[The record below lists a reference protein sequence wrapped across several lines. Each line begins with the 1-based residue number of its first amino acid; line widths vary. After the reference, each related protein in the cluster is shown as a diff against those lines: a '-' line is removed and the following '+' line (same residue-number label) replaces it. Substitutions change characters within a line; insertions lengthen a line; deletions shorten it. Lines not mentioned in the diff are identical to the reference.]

1 MSNNPEKLQPRLAK
15 LNQALESGALDQARR
30 MLNRGLAP
38 VDVAHLLE
46 STPPKEREILWG
58 LLDPELHGDV
68 LQYLGDDVQLEFL
81 NRMDA
86 EELLT
91 ATEGLDVDD
100 LADLLQQLPNTVIQ
114 EVLQS
119 MEAQERQRVE
129 AVLSYPEDTAGGLMN
144 PDAITIRPDI
154 TLDVVLRYLRRHE
167 RLPDATDTLLVV
179 TRRDEL
185 IGILSIN
192 RLLVSDVSVLVRE
205 VMQTDFHAIQATA
218 SDSDVAT
225 LFQKHDLISAPVVGI
240 DGKLL
245 GRITI
250 DDVVDVIREDAE
262 HQVMSM
268 AGLDEDEDTF
278 APALR
283 TSRRRAVWLGI
294 NLVAATIVS
303 IAIGFFE
310 DTIQQIAALAVLMP
324 IVSSMGGIA
333 GSQTLTVL
341 IRGIALGH
349 VSGANVRWLLIREL
363 LVGMTNGLIWAVVV
377 GAMSVFRF
385 DDIRL
390 GEIIAMAM
398 VINLTVA
405 TFAGTLIPVML
416 KKFKIDPA
424 LSGGV
429 LLTTIT
435 DVVGFVAFLGLA
447 TAFYL

>member
-250 DDVVDVIREDAE
+250 DDVVDVIREDAQ

-405 TFAGTLIPVML
+405 TLAGTLIPVML

>member
-15 LNQALESGALDQARR
+15 LNEALESGALDQARR

-46 STPPKEREILWG
+46 STPPKEREILWS
-58 LLDPELHGDV
+58 LLDPDLHGDV
-68 LQYLGDDVQLEFL
+68 LQYLGDDVQIEFL

-86 EELLT
+86 EQLLT

-185 IGILSIN
+185 IGILSLN

-205 VMQTDFHAIQATA
+205 VMETDFHAIQAIA
-218 SDSDVAT
+218 SDTDVAT

-294 NLVAATIVS
+294 NLLAATIVS

-310 DTIQQIAALAVLMP
+310 DTLQQIAALAVLMP

-333 GSQTLTVL
+333 GSQTLTVM

-349 VSGANVRWLLIREL
+349 VSGANVRWLLVREL

-377 GAMSVFRF
+377 GTMSVFRF

-398 VINLTVA
+398 VINLTIA
-405 TFAGTLIPVML
+405 TLAGTLIPVLL

-447 TAFYL
+447 TVFYL

>member
-15 LNQALESGALDQARR
+15 LNEALESGALDQARR

-46 STPPKEREILWG
+46 SSPPKEREILWG

-86 EELLT
+86 EQLLT

-185 IGILSIN
+185 IGILSLN

-205 VMQTDFHAIQATA
+205 VMETDFHAIQATA

-225 LFQKHDLISAPVVGI
+225 LFQKHDLISAPVIGI

-283 TSRRRAVWLGI
+283 
-294 NLVAATIVS
+294 
-303 IAIGFFE
+303 
-310 DTIQQIAALAVLMP
+310 
-324 IVSSMGGIA
+324 
-333 GSQTLTVL
+333 
-341 IRGIALGH
+341 
-349 VSGANVRWLLIREL
+349 
-363 LVGMTNGLIWAVVV
+363 
-377 GAMSVFRF
+377 
-385 DDIRL
+385 
-390 GEIIAMAM
+390 
-398 VINLTVA
+398 
-405 TFAGTLIPVML
+405 
-416 KKFKIDPA
+416 
-424 LSGGV
+424 
-429 LLTTIT
+429 
-435 DVVGFVAFLGLA
+435 
-447 TAFYL
+447 

>member
-1 MSNNPEKLQPRLAK
+1 MSPNHKQLQPRLDR
-15 LNQALESGALDQARR
+15 LSDALESGALDQARR

-46 STPPKEREILWG
+46 STPPRERNVLW
-58 LLDPELHGDV
+58 ELVEPDLQGEV
-68 LQYLGDDVQLEFL
+68 LQYLGDDIQSEFL
-81 NRMDA
+81 SRMDA
-86 EELLT
+86 EQLVS

-100 LADLLQQLPNTVIQ
+100 LADLLQRLPNTVIH
-114 EVLQS
+114 EVLQA
-119 MEAQERQRVE
+119 MEAQERQRIE
-129 AVLSYPEDTAGGLMN
+129 TVLSYPEDTAGGLMN
-144 PDAITIRPDI
+144 TDTITIRPDI

-167 RLPDATDTLLVV
+167 KLPDSTDTLLVV

-185 IGILSIN
+185 IGTLPLN
-192 RLLVSDVSVLVRE
+192 LLLVSDPSILVRE
-205 VMQTDFHAIQATA
+205 VMNTDFASVQATA
-218 SDSDVAT
+218 ADTDVAS
-225 LFQKHDLISAPVVGI
+225 LFEKFDLISAPVVST
-240 DGKLL
+240 DGALL

-278 APALR
+278 APAWR
-283 TSRRRAVWLGI
+283 TGRRRAVWLGI
-294 NLVAATIVS
+294 NLIAATIVS
-303 IAIGFFE
+303 FAIGLFE
-310 DTIQQIAALAVLMP
+310 STIQQITALAVLMP

-349 VSGANVRWLLIREL
+349 VGGANVQWLLVREML
-363 LVGMTNGLIWAVVV
+363 SGMMNGVLWAVIVALV
-377 GAMSVFRF
+377 AIVRF
-385 DDIRL
+385 DDYKL
-390 GEIIAMAM
+390 GGIIALAM

-405 TFAGTLIPVML
+405 ALAGTVIPVLL
-416 KKFKIDPA
+416 KRLKIDPA

-447 TAFYL
+447 AAFY

>member
-15 LNQALESGALDQARR
+15 LNEALESGALDQARR

-46 STPPKEREILWG
+46 SSPPKEREILWG

-86 EELLT
+86 GQLLT

-405 TFAGTLIPVML
+405 TLAGTLIPVML

-447 TAFYL
+447 TVFYL